1 MKQDLYNWVEFRSK
15 WVVNTESKAI
25 KTSIIFYWG
34 QNQKFDSKVYSLMYN
49 SDLFSIC
56 LVIIIETLS
65 DKLTDW

>member
-1 MKQDLYNWVEFRSK
+1 MKQDLYNWVEFRGK

-25 KTSIIFYWG
+25 KTNIIFNWG
-34 QNQKFDSKVYSLMYN
+34 QNQKFGSKVYSLKYN